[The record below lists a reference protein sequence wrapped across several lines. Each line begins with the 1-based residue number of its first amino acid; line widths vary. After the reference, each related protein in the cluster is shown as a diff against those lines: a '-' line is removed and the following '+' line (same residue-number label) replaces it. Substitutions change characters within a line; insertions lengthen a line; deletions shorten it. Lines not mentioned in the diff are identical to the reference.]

1 MKNVVHNS
9 ENYKAPKEILNDYN
23 KYDLKEKIETL
34 RNLSRNITY
43 NEDQQNIC
51 YRNNF
56 LEMILTDIQSILTEP
71 ASPECLKDKEI
82 YVKLFFLFFHNLIV
96 GNAESQS
103 KVFEDLFINTKNFH
117 NLCMITNS
125 YIHDNKIKKF
135 LLSIFFNLIFSN
147 SKNIS
152 RFTEAHF
159 AYLLKVLKSLN
170 YNVTIIEM
178 QNDKD
183 LTEINDWIHI
193 LLKHILKSET
203 GIKLTEDGD
212 SCLTILNHLLNITQK
227 SDRILMLELLRDYVD
242 YAKDSNTLYI
252 YEGNLKHFNILF
264 YQNILSILSNIE
276 TIHDTS
282 FAEYEKLKFDFES
295 DISFKFREFLCLVDI
310 LSVFLTSEDN
320 FYNYRKSIQ
329 THLDSIHKSN
339 NYTTLIEVFY
349 SLLSLTDNFYEST
362 FKRNR
367 SLTQEEAKGVPK
379 LDEKNILYGFQTNVM
394 KILSNYCLKNE
405 GLKSY
410 LIENPN
416 VFYYFLNHMKLD
428 KCNPFKKEWTV
439 LFVKSA
445 AENNHKIQSFIN
457 DLQPQSIDPLLK
469 DYIINKGTN
478 VKMNGADKLNSFNKN
493 ETHEEETE

>member
-9 ENYKAPKEILNDYN
+9 ENYKAPYEILNDYN
-23 KYDLKEKIETL
+23 KYNLKEKIETL

-43 NEDQQNIC
+43 NEDQQNFC

-56 LEMILTDIQSILTEP
+56 LEMILNDIHNFLTEP
-71 ASPECLKDKEI
+71 SSSECLKDNEI

-96 GNAESQS
+96 GNSESQS
-103 KVFEDLFINTKNFH
+103 KVFEDLFLNSKNFN
-117 NLCMITNS
+117 NLSLITNS
-125 YIHDNKIKKF
+125 YIYDNKIKKF

-152 RFTEAHF
+152 RFNKAHF
-159 AYLLKVLKSLN
+159 EYLLKVLKSLN
-170 YNVTIIEM
+170 YNVTIIEL

-183 LTEINDWIHI
+183 LSEINDWIHI
-193 LLKHILKSET
+193 LLKHILKSELR
-203 GIKLTEDGD
+203 IKLSEESD
-212 SCLTILNHLLNITQK
+212 SCLTIVHHLLDITEK
-227 SDRILMLELLRDYVD
+227 SDRILVLELLRDYVD

-252 YEGNLKHFNILF
+252 YEENLKLFNILF
-264 YQNILSILSNIE
+264 YQNILCILSNIE
-276 TIHDTS
+276 TIQNTS
-282 FAEYEKLKFDFES
+282 FAEYEKLKFDYES
-295 DISFKFREFLCLVDI
+295 DISFTFREFLCLVDL

-329 THLDSIHKSN
+329 THLDSIHQSN
-339 NYTTLIEVFY
+339 NYTILIEIFY

-367 SLTQEEAKGVPK
+367 SLTLEEAKGVPK

-394 KILSNYCLKNE
+394 KILSNYSLKNE

-410 LIENPN
+410 LIEKPD

-445 AENNHKIQSFIN
+445 AEENHKIQSFIN
-457 DLQPQSIDPLLK
+457 DLQPHSIDPLLK

-478 VKMNGADKLNSFNKN
+478 VKVDGPDKLNSLNKN
-493 ETHEEETE
+493 GINEEDLE